1 MTYDGFDTM
10 PIAGQWRVGRLG
22 ETADDVDPWS
32 DDVLVRLPLA
42 NADDADA
49 AFRGAADAQPDWA
62 ATLPTER
69 AEVFHRAARI
79 MEDRRDEIVDW
90 LIREAGGIRPRAEW
104 EWTAVRA
111 VLLESASYPTRAAG
125 AILPAALIPGKENR
139 VYKRPLGVVT
149 VISPWNFPLQLS
161 ARSVAPALALGNAVV
176 LKPASTTPITGGLL
190 LAKILEE
197 AGLPPGVLSVVIGP
211 SRELGDVVVTHPLT
225 RFVSFT
231 GSTPVGEH
239 IATTAPMTRRALEL
253 GGNGPLLILDDADL
267 DAAVDAA
274 TFGSFFHQGQICMAT
289 NRVVVADA
297 VYDEVVDRLTERVRS
312 LVTGDPKDP
321 ATQIGPMI
329 DDDQL
334 GHVLD
339 LVERAEKD
347 GADVRV
353 RGERSGPAGRVL
365 GPHLLLGTNDVATAA
380 EEVFGPV
387 ATVIRARDDD
397 DAVRIANDT
406 EYGLSSAVFS
416 RDVER
421 AVRVGLRIDAGMTHV
436 NDTTVNDEPNTAFG
450 GEKGSG
456 VGRFG
461 GEWAIDEF
469 TTDHWIGV
477 QRTRRDYAI

>member
-62 ATLPTER
+62 ATLP
-69 AEVFHRAARI
+69 
-79 MEDRRDEIVDW
+79 
-90 LIREAGGIRPRAEW
+90 
-104 EWTAVRA
+104 
-111 VLLESASYPTRAAG
+111 
-125 AILPAALIPGKENR
+125 
-139 VYKRPLGVVT
+139 
-149 VISPWNFPLQLS
+149 
-161 ARSVAPALALGNAVV
+161 
-176 LKPASTTPITGGLL
+176 
-190 LAKILEE
+190 
-197 AGLPPGVLSVVIGP
+197 
-211 SRELGDVVVTHPLT
+211 
-225 RFVSFT
+225 
-231 GSTPVGEH
+231 
-239 IATTAPMTRRALEL
+239 
-253 GGNGPLLILDDADL
+253 GNGPVLILDDADL
-267 DAAVDAA
+267 EAAVDAA
-274 TFGSFFHQGQICMAT
+274 TFGSLFHQGQICMAT

-312 LVTGDPKDP
+312 LVTGDPRDP
-321 ATQIGPMI
+321 ATQIGPII

-456 VGRFG
+456 IGRFG